1 MEKQALI
8 ALFIVYMLALGISA
22 AEGDE
27 PKTILE
33 TVASDGNLNTLLSAI
48 EAAGLVGDLS
58 GEGPFTLFAP
68 TDGAFDEAKEIDD
81 MDKKTLTEILKYHI
95 ASGIL
100 VKEDLANMTS
110 LPTLQGENITI
121 EVNKEVIKVDD
132 ANVTT
137 ENLIC
142 RNGVI
147 HIIDAVLMPAS
158 LKRLQDM
165 PLPEDDFLEERLDKE
180 RMEKLMENVPPSQM
194 S

>member
-33 TVASDGNLNTLLSAI
+33 TVASEGNLNTLLSAI

-81 MDKKTLTEILKYHI
+81 MDKKTLTEILKYHV

-110 LPTLQGENITI
+110 L
-121 EVNKEVIKVDD
+121 
-132 ANVTT
+132 
-137 ENLIC
+137 
-142 RNGVI
+142 
-147 HIIDAVLMPAS
+147 S
-158 LKRLQDM
+158 
-165 PLPEDDFLEERLDKE
+165 
-180 RMEKLMENVPPSQM
+180 
-194 S
+194 